1 MVSAGVRRLRFGDVD
16 LGEWHALPPEEL
28 ATRPE
33 LVQGRPAGDAAAR
46 ALTYARLTGATGYD
60 EIGFRSLAATPVK
73 GYFPLQTFAQSRLD
87 AEREHRRRS
96 PADLDLL
103 LTQTRK
109 LRHRPIGVPDGRIR
123 YTLENDLINLV
134 PMAEPGSPGD
144 QLVWS
149 YPRGAPPQAFLD
161 LTDDRDEPLLLTQ
174 YSPRNVPATYWLP
187 LPALIAAGRFGRMQD
202 ITADLVPSTEPGN
215 HYCFVS
221 HRWLTPTAP
230 DPDGDQARL
239 LAWQLVAAMCE
250 AVYVAHERGL
260 HTPRKISKI
269 GELPIGAYGSDLAEA
284 FIVNVLRHQLRPA
297 DLDAVRAEIDALQ
310 KETADR
316 GVPAGHTDTG
326 LRRLRELVAAH
337 PRLRSLLTHVHV
349 WYDYSCMPQ
358 QPRTPEE
365 QAVFEEGLTH
375 LEIHQLLGRT
385 AILLDD
391 ADDYL
396 TRAWCTLEALTAD
409 AARTVDLLVGADRS
423 TVVAG
428 RTEHHLDTLLRD
440 RPHVVWRG
448 LLDTE
453 VFGVQT
459 PAECL
464 RRLDLAATDERDLP
478 AIYRALCV
486 LGMPAKIH
494 IDESEILTGVF
505 PLPLVEDGT
514 VFIPTSGDAVTTG
527 AHRELGRATLD
538 WTAVQRLSERRGGT
552 VPASFV
558 QTGNRAPVLS
568 HAVVI
573 GACEGEAAL
582 IADWALARQ
591 DELGRTA
598 GAPVGSLSW
607 LATDVA
613 PVGHFADGALRTM
626 PIDARVWTV
635 IASSARFGNCTT
647 TRAVLNAITA
657 AGLPYTAIA
666 VDVREN
672 NVIRYARVEQVD
684 SDQARAARAVEAHWP
699 GGLFRVHLFDELSRV
714 ERS

>member
-1 MVSAGVRRLRFGDVD
+1 LRFGDVD

-28 ATRPE
+28 AARPE
-33 LVQGRPAGDAAAR
+33 LVHGQPPRDAAAK
-46 ALTYARLTGATGYD
+46 ALTYARLTGALGYD
-60 EIGFRSLAATPVK
+60 EIGFRSLAASPVK

-87 AEREHRRRS
+87 AEREHRRRT

-123 YTLENDLINLV
+123 YTFEDDLINLM
-134 PMAEPGSPGD
+134 PEAEPGTPDDG
-144 QLVWS
+144 LVWS
-149 YPRGAPPQAFLD
+149 YPRGAPPKAFLD
-161 LTDDRDEPLLLTQ
+161 ITDDRDESLLLTQ
-174 YSPRNVPATYWLP
+174 YSLQNVPATYWLP
-187 LPALIAAGRFGRMQD
+187 LPALITAGRFGRMQD
-202 ITADLVPSTEPGN
+202 ITADLVPRTSPGN
-215 HYCFVS
+215 YYCFVS

-250 AVYVAHERGL
+250 AVFVAHERGL
-260 HTPRKISKI
+260 RTPRKISKA
-269 GELPIGAYGSDLAEA
+269 GALPIGAYGSDLAEA
-284 FIVNVLRHQLRPA
+284 LIVNVLRYRLDPA
-297 DLDAVRAEIDALQ
+297 GLDAVRAEIDALQ

-316 GVPAGHTDTG
+316 GVPAGLTDRD
-326 LRRLRELVAAH
+326 LRRLREIVAAH
-337 PRLRSLLTHVHV
+337 PRLRSLLGHVHV

-358 QPRTPEE
+358 QPRTAAE
-365 QAVFEEGLTH
+365 QAVFEEGLAH
-375 LEIHQLLGRT
+375 LEVHQLLGRT

-409 AARTVDLLVGADRS
+409 AARNVDLLVGADRS

-440 RPHVVWRG
+440 RAHVVWRG

-464 RRLDLAATDERDLP
+464 RRLDLAATNDSDLP
-478 AIYRALCV
+478 VIYRALCV

-505 PLPLVEDGT
+505 PLPLDGRT
-514 VFIPTSGDAVTTG
+514 VFVPTSGETPTTG
-527 AHRELGRATLD
+527 AHRELGTSSLD

-558 QTGNRAPVLS
+558 TTGNRAPLLS
-568 HAVVI
+568 HAVVV

-582 IADWALARQ
+582 LADWALARQ
-591 DELGRTA
+591 DELRRVA

-613 PVGHFADGALRTM
+613 PVGHFADGSLRTAAV
-626 PIDARVWTV
+626 DARMWAV
-635 IASSARFGNCTT
+635 IATSARFANCTT
-647 TRAVLNAITA
+647 TSAIINAITA
-657 AGLPYTAIA
+657 AGLTYVTIA
-666 VDVREN
+666 VDVPEN
-672 NVIRYARVEQVD
+672 NVTRYARVEQVD
-684 SDQARAARAVEAHWP
+684 SDHARQADAGRVGAAHWP